1 MHLRI
6 SPLIVLLALSPVH
19 GFGASDDCSRTATTA
34 VYSNAFEHRETGDVL
49 GYELAIK
56 RHDDSI
62 VEAFLYIYQ
71 GAPSN
76 DAIPL
81 SGRLLAGKLNIQGN
95 WVEHL
100 IEYPSKKETVR
111 THAVEISGILNTAS
125 FQGEVKIEGLA
136 KKEQIRLKRV
146 NSVWL
151 CKR

>member
-1 MHLRI
+1 M
-6 SPLIVLLALSPVH
+6 
-19 GFGASDDCSRTATTA
+19 
-34 VYSNAFEHRETGDVL
+34 